1 MLPRWV
7 RWLPGAWLGL
17 LLGIGLIAAPSLF
30 AVLPA
35 ADAGRVAARM
45 FMHEAWLSL
54 AFAAVLLL
62 ALRRPHQRGLFA
74 ARRTNFGDAA
84 LLWATAA
91 CTLLGYFA
99 VAALMPA
106 AREGQGL
113 FSFGQLHGA
122 SAVFFGIKALLVLVL
137 AWRAAGA

>member
-1 MLPRWV
+1 MLPRWI
-7 RWLPGAWLGL
+7 RWLPGAWFGL

-35 ADAGRVAARM
+35 ADAGRVASRI

-74 ARRTNFGDAA
+74 ERRTTFGDAA
-84 LLWATAA
+84 LLWAAAA

-113 FSFGQLHGA
+113 FSFGQLHGL
-122 SAVFFGIKALLVLVL
+122 STVLFGIKALLVLVL
-137 AWRAAGA
+137 AWRATGT